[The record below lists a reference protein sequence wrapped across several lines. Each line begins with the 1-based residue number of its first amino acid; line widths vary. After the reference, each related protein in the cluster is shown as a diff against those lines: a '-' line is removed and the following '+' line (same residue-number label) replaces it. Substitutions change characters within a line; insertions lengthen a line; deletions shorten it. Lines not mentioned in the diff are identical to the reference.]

1 MQTTTQSPNE
11 AWIKILGNGLITIPK
26 SFRNELGIREGE
38 IARIKKVGKRLV
50 IESKDV
56 ADYEVYDDKEF
67 EQMLKEDVLPKKL
80 AKKSARFWKHLE

>member
-1 MQTTTQSPNE
+1 MQTTTQSTNE
-11 AWIKILGNGLITIPK
+11 AWVKILGNGLITIPK

-38 IARIKKVGKRLV
+38 IAKIKKVGRRLI

-56 ADYEVYDDKEF
+56 ADYEVYNDKELR
-67 EQMLKEDVLPKKL
+67 EMLKEDTLPKHL

>member
-1 MQTTTQSPNE
+1 MQTAQLPNE
-11 AWIKILGNGLITIPK
+11 VWIKILGNGLITIPK

-38 IARIKKVGKRLV
+38 IARIKKVGKRLI

-67 EQMLKEDVLPKKL
+67 KQMLKEDMLPKDL
-80 AKKSARFWKHLE
+80 AKKSARFWQKLA